1 MTLSIHHAAQ
11 RSESLPRQRVARLDL
26 QCFLEAAYGVA
37 VHLFSKVRAAQVVVR
52 KVTRL
57 VAAPSRGLFQ
67 PGNRFLEPAQL
78 DQIRADVVV
87 RVAEL
92 RIEPDGELA
101 FRNGFFNAPLEMIG
115 PAQEGMSLGRGMQLQ
130 RRLIQL
136 DGAVVVAFHLC
147 LISVLQNFPCSR
159 EGLHAHGHIVST
171 WSCKG
176 QKYESPGRA
185 GEEPVPCDGYG
196 GRGTCRRGG
205 NCSRKWRE

>member
-1 MTLSIHHAAQ
+1 MTLSIHHAAK
-11 RSESLPRQRVARLDL
+11 RRKSLLSQRV
-26 QCFLEAAYGVA
+26 
-37 VHLFSKVRAAQVVVR
+37 
-52 KVTRL
+52 
-57 VAAPSRGLFQ
+57 
-67 PGNRFLEPAQL
+67 AQL

-115 PAQEGMSLGRGMQLQ
+115 PAQEGMSLGRGMELQ

-196 GRGTCRRGG
+196 VEIGTA
-205 NCSRKWRE
+205 NRENSCVPAWPHYWAITTS